1 MKNAK
6 KRYYCAVMMAV
17 FFMLGFTVKSDEER
31 TTVVPPSFVVDIPR
45 LVTAMPKEITSD
57 PNLFSLNP
65 PQVGKSFIGFK
76 EALAY
81 RESRGD
87 YFIVNRFGYMGKYQ
101 FGKSALQFYGVK
113 DAQQFLNSPE
123 QQERL
128 FTLSLQRN
136 KWYLRNE
143 IKQYVGTKINGI
155 EVTESGILA
164 AAHLVGAQS
173 VKKYLKKKGRYAFAD
188 GNGTTLQNYLRHFAG
203 YDTAHIIPEKLPR
216 F

>member
-1 MKNAK
+1 MKNVK

-45 LVTAMPKEITSD
+45 LVTAMPKEITSE

-81 RESRGD
+81 RESRGN

-101 FGKSALQFYGVK
+101 FGKSALQF
-113 DAQQFLNSPE
+113 S
-123 QQERL
+123 R
-128 FTLSLQRN
+128 
-136 KWYLRNE
+136 
-143 IKQYVGTKINGI
+143 
-155 EVTESGILA
+155 
-164 AAHLVGAQS
+164 
-173 VKKYLKKKGRYAFAD
+173 
-188 GNGTTLQNYLRHFAG
+188 TTRKTFY
-203 YDTAHIIPEKLPR
+203 P
-216 F
+216 